1 MNDMKTMVLVGTL
14 VLGAV
19 AARADDAQ
27 LQAALGQVQAARE
40 PRDLR
45 QVMGRFNALVSQATQ
60 SEREGMAQA
69 NWQWQYARP
78 RLGDP
83 RISAREA
90 LNRAESTARWRLS
103 SAIGDRLLDMYRPG
117 GPLSHQLT
125 ADLDMMTPNRAGR
138 VYWYTGHIVYQYLND
153 RSVNPMGFDA
163 GARWFRDR
171 LTELRAA
178 APRQSPTIGVAP
190 SQASPAG
197 VFWLGPPNINMNNPD
212 RSTGV
217 AWWVLNNVGGAMVPG
232 NIQAGPV
239 GGSIPARQAPWPPR

>member
-1 MNDMKTMVLVGTL
+1 MNAMKTMVLVGTL
-14 VLGAV
+14 GLGAGP
-19 AARADDAQ
+19 AQANDAQ
-27 LQAALGQVQAARE
+27 LQTALGQVQAVRD

-60 SEREGMAQA
+60 SESEAMARA
-69 NWQWQYARP
+69 NWEWRYARP

-83 RISAREA
+83 RESARAA
-90 LNRAESTARWRLS
+90 LSDAERTARWRLS

-125 ADLDMMTPNRAGR
+125 ADLDMMTPNGAGR

-178 APRQSPTIGVAP
+178 APRQSPSIGAAP
-190 SQASPAG
+190 SQASPSG
-197 VFWLGPPNINMNNPD
+197 LFWLGPPNINMDNPD

-217 AWWVLNNVGGAMVPG
+217 GWWLLNNVGGAMVPG

-239 GGSIPARQAPWPPR
+239 GGNLSARQMPWPPR